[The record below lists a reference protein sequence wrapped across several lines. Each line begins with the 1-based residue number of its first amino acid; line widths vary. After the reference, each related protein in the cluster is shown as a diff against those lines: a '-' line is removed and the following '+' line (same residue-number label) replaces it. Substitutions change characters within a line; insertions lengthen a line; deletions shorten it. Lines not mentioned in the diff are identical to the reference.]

1 MIKAFYIILII
12 YCALLLL
19 LFIFQRS
26 LIYFPTRF
34 EEFYRDNSGPFER
47 ISVTSGDG
55 ITINSWITKG
65 EPDKKT
71 FVFFHGNAGNAEHRI
86 PMMKVLTAAGHTV
99 VLAEYRGYAD
109 NPGKPT
115 ESTLVSDA
123 ETLMAYLISLGTQ
136 QQDIIL
142 MGRSLGTGIATNLA
156 TKYDIAAL
164 ILIAPYTSLVDI
176 AANTYPYFPV
186 RLLMKDKFDSKAIIG
201 NVTSPILMLHG
212 EMDTIIPLKFGKT
225 LFESAPEPKKF
236 ITIPQAD
243 HNNLDMNAINRIVLE
258 FIIDN

>member
-12 YCALLLL
+12 YCLLLLL
-19 LFIFQRS
+19 LFIFQRN

-47 ISVTSGDG
+47 ISITSSDG
-55 ITINSWITKG
+55 ITINSWIAKG

-86 PMMKVLTAAGHTV
+86 PMMNVLTDAGHTV
-99 VLAEYRGYAD
+99 VLAEYRGYAN
-109 NPGKPT
+109 NPGNPT
-115 ESTLVSDA
+115 ERTLISDA
-123 ETLMAYLISLGTQ
+123 ETLMDYLIRQGTQ
-136 QQDIIL
+136 EQGIIL
-142 MGRSLGTGIATNLA
+142 MGRSLGTGIATRLA
-156 TKYDIAAL
+156 TKYDIATL

-176 AANTYPYFPV
+176 AADTYPYFPV
-186 RLLMKDKFDSKAIIG
+186 RLLMKDKFDNKAIIK
-201 NVTSPILMLHG
+201 NVKSPIFMFHG

-236 ITIPQAD
+236 ITTPQAD
-243 HNNLDMNAINRIVLE
+243 HNNLDMNAINKNILE
-258 FIIDN
+258 FIIDY